1 MSEIK
6 VQKAGTLKEGN
17 YILLNNIPCIITSLE
32 MSKTSGRGV
41 ERARIEGQSII
52 DGRKI
57 VELFSS
63 QDNAQVPIVEKKN
76 AQVLSINEN
85 KANVMDSE
93 TFETFDLDIPEELK
107 NNIHEGDTVLYWIVM
122 DHKVLRQMK

>member
-1 MSEIK
+1 
-6 VQKAGTLKEGN
+6 
-17 YILLNNIPCIITSLE
+17 

-41 ERARIEGQSII
+41 ARARIEGQSII

>member
-41 ERARIEGQSII
+41 ARARIEGQSII

-93 TFETFDLDIPEELK
+93 TFETFDLDIP
-107 NNIHEGDTVLYWIVM
+107 
-122 DHKVLRQMK
+122 